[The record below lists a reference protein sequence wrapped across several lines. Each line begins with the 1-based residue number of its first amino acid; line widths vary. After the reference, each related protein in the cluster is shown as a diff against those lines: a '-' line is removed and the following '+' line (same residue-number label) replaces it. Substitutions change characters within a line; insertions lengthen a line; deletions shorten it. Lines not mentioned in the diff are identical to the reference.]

1 MSNNIILNINNIEK
15 YFHKLHALKKLSLK
29 IPKQSIY
36 GILGPNGSGK
46 STLMRII
53 AGLIKSWDGSIYFKE
68 KKLNYNNPRVL
79 RNFGFMI
86 ENPTFYEY
94 LSALDNLKILSNLT
108 GTNLNTIYRVLEL
121 VKLKK
126 RMNEKVK
133 NFSYGMKQRLG
144 IAQTILHEPEIL
156 ILDEPSNG
164 LDPRGIKD
172 MQSIIKRLK
181 NEGKTILIS
190 THILSE
196 VENICTDV
204 SILKKGTL
212 IASID
217 MNKVKKKN
225 NNYII
230 KTSEVEKTKLILKK
244 QKDLSIL
251 KTTDNSVL
259 ITSDKSLNFEF
270 IVRIL
275 DNKVLVEAI
284 DKKSNLID
292 FFYD

>member
-1 MSNNIILNINNIEK
+1 MSNKIILNINNLEK
-15 YFHKLHALKKLSLK
+15 YFDKLHVLKKLSLK

-86 ENPTFYEY
+86 ESPTFYEY
-94 LSALDNLKILSNLT
+94 LSAIDNLKILSNLT
-108 GTNLNTIYRVLEL
+108 GTSLNTIHRILEL
-121 VKLKK
+121 VNLKN
-126 RMNEKVK
+126 RMNKKVK
-133 NFSYGMKQRLG
+133 TFSYGMKQRLG
-144 IAQTILHEPEIL
+144 IAQTLLHEPEIL
-156 ILDEPSNG
+156 VLDEPSNG

-172 MQSIIKRLK
+172 MGSIINRLK
-181 NEGKTILIS
+181 DEGKTILIS

-196 VENICTDV
+196 VENLCTDV

-212 IASID
+212 IASLN
-217 MNKVKKKN
+217 MNKMQEKN

-230 KTSEVEKTKLILKK
+230 KSKEIEKTKTILEK
-244 QKDLSIL
+244 QKDLNIL
-251 KTTDNSVL
+251 KSTDDSIL
-259 ITSDKSLNFEF
+259 ITSDKNLDFQTIIKILNK
-270 IVRIL
+270 
-275 DNKVLVEAI
+275 KVLIEAVN
-284 DKKSNLID
+284 KQSNLID

>member
-1 MSNNIILNINNIEK
+1 MSNKIILNINNLEK
-15 YFHKLHALKKLSLK
+15 YFDKLHVLKKLSLK

-86 ENPTFYEY
+86 ESPTFYEY

-108 GTNLNTIYRVLEL
+108 GTNLNTIHKVLKL

-144 IAQTILHEPEIL
+144 IAQTLLHEPEIL

-172 MQSIIKRLK
+172 MESIINRLK

-190 THILSE
+190 THILNE

-204 SILKKGTL
+204 SILKKGSIL
-212 IASID
+212 ASLN

-225 NNYII
+225 NKYII
-230 KTSEVEKTKLILKK
+230 KTDDVKKTKIILKK
-244 QKDLSIL
+244 QKDLNIL

-259 ITSDKSLNFEF
+259 ITSNKNLNFE
-270 IVRIL
+270 IIIRIL
-275 DNKVLVEAI
+275 DNKVSVEAI
-284 DKKSNLID
+284 DKQSNLID

>member
-15 YFHKLHALKKLSLK
+15 YFDKLHVLKKLSLK

-53 AGLIKSWDGSIYFKE
+53 AGLIKSWGGSIYFKE

-172 MQSIIKRLK
+172 IQSIIKRLK

-204 SILKKGTL
+204 SILKKGKL
-212 IASID
+212 IASLN
-217 MNKVKKKN
+217 MNKIKKKN
-225 NNYII
+225 NKYII
-230 KTSEVEKTKLILKK
+230 KTSEIEKTKTILKK
-244 QKDLSIL
+244 QKDLNIL
-251 KTTDNSVL
+251 KTTGNSVL
-259 ITSDKSLNFEF
+259 ITSDKNLNFEN
-270 IVRIL
+270 IIRML

-284 DKKSNLID
+284 NKQSNLID

>member
-1 MSNNIILNINNIEK
+1 VSNKIILNINNLEK
-15 YFHKLHALKKLSLK
+15 YFDKLHVLKKLSLK

-86 ENPTFYEY
+86 ESPTFYEY

-108 GTNLNTIYRVLEL
+108 GTNLNTIHKVLKL

-144 IAQTILHEPEIL
+144 IAQTLLHEPEIL

-172 MQSIIKRLK
+172 MESIINRLK

-190 THILSE
+190 THILNE

-204 SILKKGTL
+204 SILKKGSIL
-212 IASID
+212 ASLN

-225 NNYII
+225 NKYII
-230 KTSEVEKTKLILKK
+230 KTDDVKKTKIILKK
-244 QKDLSIL
+244 QKDLNIL

-259 ITSDKSLNFEF
+259 ITSNKNLNFE
-270 IVRIL
+270 IIIRIL
-275 DNKVLVEAI
+275 DNKVSVEAI
-284 DKKSNLID
+284 DKQSNLID